1 MCDYAVDHA
10 VERVYGR
17 DIVETDVR
25 LAAVVVAIALFV
37 LAAVGYVLA
46 CERSAGRL
54 IHVTKPLMM
63 PLLAAAYL
71 LASQSPTY
79 WIVAGLLLGA
89 VGDTALIEPDRGNR
103 FLIGLGAFLLG
114 HLAYVAGLLA
124 PVIRD
129 GSPEPWML
137 LAAAVLAVVGRVVY
151 RQLRPGLG
159 SMKGP
164 VLIYTA
170 VILAMA
176 LAALLRAPVVS
187 GPAFWLPLSGA
198 VFFVVSD
205 TALAYRAF
213 RSPFPYAG
221 QVVAVTYVLAQSLIV
236 AGVAL
241 GEGLALL

>member
-1 MCDYAVDHA
+1 MVDHA
-10 VERVYGR
+10 GERVYGQ
-17 DIVETDVR
+17 DIVETEVR
-25 LAAVVVAIALFV
+25 LAAVIVAIALFV

-54 IHVTKPLMM
+54 IHVAKPLMM

-79 WIVAGLLLGA
+79 WIAAGLLLGA
-89 VGDTALIEPDRGNR
+89 VGDTALIEPERGNR

-124 PVIRD
+124 PVIRAET
-129 GSPEPWML
+129 SLEPWML
-137 LAAAVLAVVGRVVY
+137 LAAAVLAVVGLFVY

-159 SMKGP
+159 SMKVP
-164 VLIYTA
+164 VLTYTA